1 MRKIFYIPI
10 LFFVSCSSVHDETF
24 KIVEGNWQITKFLLV
39 SKDTIKDESF
49 ELAGFE
55 RNNNLWFTRLNHT
68 NEFTSSKCKFYKKLD
83 TLKMDI
89 INSEDNRLNGNYNVY
104 IDTISETNESYFL
117 QLTLDTE
124 KTYIQAIRSKLKHYY
139 PPQHHTRTKPK

>member
-1 MRKIFYIPI
+1 MRKFFYIPI
-10 LFFVSCSSVHDETF
+10 LFFVCCSSVHDETF
-24 KIVEGNWQITKFLLV
+24 KIVEGNWQITKFFLT
-39 SKDTIKDESF
+39 SQDTIKDESF

-68 NEFTSSKCKFYKKLD
+68 NEFTSSKCKFYKKSD

-89 INSEDNRLNGNYNVY
+89 INSQDNRLDGSYNVY

-124 KTYIQAIRSKLKHYY
+124 KTYIQAIRSNLKHYY
-139 PPQHHTRTKPK
+139 PPQHHSRTKR

>member
-1 MRKIFYIPI
+1 
-10 LFFVSCSSVHDETF
+10 
-24 KIVEGNWQITKFLLV
+24 
-39 SKDTIKDESF
+39 
-49 ELAGFE
+49 
-55 RNNNLWFTRLNHT
+55 
-68 NEFTSSKCKFYKKLD
+68 
-83 TLKMDI
+83 MDI

-139 PPQHHTRTKPK
+139 PPQHHTRTKPKQYGSGQFFKLSDDTQSGNVSNLVMTHNQNTN